1 MGDLGLKSSPSLLD
15 GVEQNWLSVA
25 MLNNVLDTSF

>member
-1 MGDLGLKSSPSLLD
+1 MGDMGSKSSHTLSE
-15 GVEQNWLSVA
+15 GVGQNWLSVA